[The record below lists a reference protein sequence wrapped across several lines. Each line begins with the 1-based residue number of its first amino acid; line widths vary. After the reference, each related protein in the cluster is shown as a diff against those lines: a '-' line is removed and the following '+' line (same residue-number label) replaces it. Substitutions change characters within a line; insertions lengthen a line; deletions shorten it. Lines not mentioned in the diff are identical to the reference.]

1 MNPTGKFKIGFY
13 LTAIYAAGFV
23 TGVIVTVQVARH
35 MMPRQ
40 ADMAAHWSRELQSR
54 MNLTP
59 GQVEKIRPIINDAME
74 ELKGRLSADMLSVLT
89 NHNALIAAELTP
101 EQKPKFEQIEKE
113 EQGGIRALFDGETNG
128 APKNP

>member
-1 MNPTGKFKIGFY
+1 
-13 LTAIYAAGFV
+13 
-23 TGVIVTVQVARH
+23 
-35 MMPRQ
+35 
-40 ADMAAHWSRELQSR
+40 

-101 EQKPKFEQIEKE
+101 EQKLKFDQIQKE
-113 EQGGIRALFDGETNG
+113 EQDGIRALFGGETNG
-128 APKNP
+128 APKKP